1 MHARRYNI
9 GILSSILVHPGWQDV
24 QNHPPPSIRGVITAT
39 YYLGTWVSYV
49 FISRPLC
56 DYLGRRYG
64 AMSGTFILAIGAA
77 LQAGCTGSH
86 AFAMMVSGRIVCG
99 MGVAIVSTSV
109 PLYQS
114 EISPAEERGKFVTM
128 NHVGFIAGL
137 AAGLWV
143 GYGMTFWTSEA
154 GVYYGWRV
162 SILLQLVPAFTFA
175 GGLPFL
181 PESPRW
187 LVEKGRTGQA
197 SRVLHWLR
205 HGSFTPREITRE
217 LAEMQR
223 AVERH
228 PAAGWKSLFTEP
240 PLFARLWRA
249 TLLHFMAQ
257 MAGATA
263 MKYYLPTLLKALGLS
278 TRIALMAGA
287 IEMTLKIGMTVIEML
302 IIDRLGRRLTLVVG
316 CIAMAIAMLVS
327 SSDWEHPLNSA
338 DFCRSTASSRLRFQ
352 TM

>member
-1 MHARRYNI
+1 
-9 GILSSILVHPGWQDV
+9 
-24 QNHPPPSIRGVITAT
+24 
-39 YYLGTWVSYV
+39 
-49 FISRPLC
+49 
-56 DYLGRRYG
+56 
-64 AMSGTFILAIGAA
+64 MSGTFILAIGAA
-77 LQAGCTGSH
+77 LQAACTGSH
-86 AFAMMVSGRIVCG
+86 AFAMMVSGRIICG
-99 MGVAIVSTSV
+99 MGVAIVSASV

-114 EISPAEERGKFVTM
+114 EISPAKERGKFVTM

-162 SILLQLVPAFTFA
+162 SILLQMVPAFTFA
-175 GGLPFL
+175 VGLPFL

-187 LVEKGRTGQA
+187 LVEKGQTEQA

-205 HGSFTPREITRE
+205 EGSFTPTEITHE
-217 LAEMQR
+217 LTDMQR
-223 AVERH
+223 AVEAH
-228 PAAGWKSLFTEP
+228 QAAGHTWKSLFTER

-263 MKYYLPTLLKALGLS
+263 MKYYLPTLLEALGLS

-287 IEMTLKIGMTVIEML
+287 IEMTIKIGLTVVEMFV
-302 IIDRLGRRLTLVVG
+302 IDRLGRRLSIVLG
-316 CIAMAIAMLVS
+316 CVAMAAAMLVS
-327 SSDWEHPLNSA
+327 FDLKAGRAH
-338 DFCRSTASSRLRFQ
+338 C
-352 TM
+352 